1 MYISKIKIKNYR
13 LLIDAELEV
22 DAKTTLIV
30 GRNNTAKT
38 SCLACIENVL
48 NGHPFSFDD
57 YPLVKR
63 KTLYEIIASFM
74 AKEISFESLCEQLEP
89 ISIEFF
95 VDYSLEDLEDNLGA
109 LSPFIIDVDVDTTTA
124 LIRVEFRLKPDEKVI
139 WRTLEESYY
148 PNGVFVPSDEARDVI
163 STNFSKLFELVIYA
177 VNPKNPKETQIKK
190 HKELEEL
197 FPFHIIPAE
206 RLLGEDGT
214 QNSSL
219 SSLISEFFE
228 MNEEELDPSVAEKVK
243 ELRAIVEKANKNVQK
258 QSDSILSSLVNDS
271 VGFGYPNGEE
281 LQLGVTTQ
289 LSIDDQ
295 IKNQTQLSYTA
306 GTSNECLPGTY
317 NGLGYKNL
325 IKMEFLL
332 AAFAKKIEKCGNA
345 CIPLLF
351 IEEPESHM
359 HPQMQQVF
367 IKYLLDYYES
377 KLQGLITTHSN
388 EMVRVAGI
396 SHLRVIRHVGNFKSE
411 LYDLSIL
418 VKDLK
423 KSEEMEDKE
432 LANFFDWFFEIGYSE
447 IVFADRAIFYEGDTE
462 RLYIRKVMTLE
473 KYKKL
478 KQQYVAFIQVGGAY
492 AKNYEKLIKLLG
504 IKSLII
510 TDIDYGKSEIV
521 IEDVKKSKTT
531 NATIEYFYSINNS
544 TDTPTV
550 EELYSWKETGGNIIE
565 DLIYVCFQTKDD
577 GYARTLEE
585 AMINKYFDMDVSK
598 CYKKSDW
605 KEKRKDSELK
615 FSIPRMKNKKEIAD
629 DDMVSVRDILAAT
642 SGNKTDFMCSVIM
655 KDYVKKML
663 PDYIERGLEWLMK

>member
-1 MYISKIKIKNYR
+1 MRSPESER
-13 LLIDAELEV
+13 H
-22 DAKTTLIV
+22 TL
-30 GRNNTAKT
+30 
-38 SCLACIENVL
+38 
-48 NGHPFSFDD
+48 
-57 YPLVKR
+57 
-63 KTLYEIIASFM
+63 
-74 AKEISFESLCEQLEP
+74 
-89 ISIEFF
+89 
-95 VDYSLEDLEDNLGA
+95 
-109 LSPFIIDVDVDTTTA
+109 
-124 LIRVEFRLKPDEKVI
+124 
-139 WRTLEESYY
+139 
-148 PNGVFVPSDEARDVI
+148 
-163 STNFSKLFELVIYA
+163 
-177 VNPKNPKETQIKK
+177 
-190 HKELEEL
+190 
-197 FPFHIIPAE
+197 
-206 RLLGEDGT
+206 
-214 QNSSL
+214 
-219 SSLISEFFE
+219 
-228 MNEEELDPSVAEKVK
+228 
-243 ELRAIVEKANKNVQK
+243 
-258 QSDSILSSLVNDS
+258 
-271 VGFGYPNGEE
+271 
-281 LQLGVTTQ
+281 
-289 LSIDDQ
+289 
-295 IKNQTQLSYTA
+295 
-306 GTSNECLPGTY
+306 
-317 NGLGYKNL
+317 
-325 IKMEFLL
+325 
-332 AAFAKKIEKCGNA
+332 
-345 CIPLLF
+345 
-351 IEEPESHM
+351 EEPESHM